1 MRVIT
6 SGNEAQAAEDRF
18 IASIRSRGSRTE
30 VVSIGYQS
38 GHFDTRVIWLND
50 FGYWGYFGFPPSEKS
65 PGERYWNV
73 FGLGKPSGSV
83 SIACEINP
91 PVSGTNRQA
100 GGVFL
105 ADSSGQAHLAHR
117 GILNAN
123 GRVEKELVFSSFR
136 GKKLAVDD
144 SGYKISVLYVGRL
157 NDPQFPAAL
166 RDFIHDVTRVK
177 DLARRKRGG

>member
-6 SGNEAQAAEDRF
+6 SGKEAEAAEDQL
-18 IASIRSRGSRTE
+18 IASVRSRGSETE

-38 GHFDTRVIWLND
+38 GHFDTRVVRVHELG
-50 FGYWGYFGFPPSEKS
+50 FWGYFGFPPSEKS

-100 GGVFL
+100 AGVFL
-105 ADSSGQAHLAHR
+105 IDSSGQPHMGHR
-117 GILNAN
+117 GIFNAN
-123 GRVEKELVFSSFR
+123 GRVEKDFVFATFK
-136 GKKLAVDD
+136 GKKLQVDD
-144 SGYKISVLYVGRL
+144 AGQQSHVLYIGRL
-157 NDPQFPAAL
+157 NDPRFPADL
-166 RDFIHDVTRVK
+166 CDFIMEAVRVK
-177 DLARRKRGG
+177 DLARQRRIG